1 MQMGDFKEQAA
12 GALALAGVPFQEGDL
27 DVLEV
32 VAQVFEPAMRALDD
46 APLAELPFE
55 AGLDPGGAPPAQAR
69 S

>member
-1 MQMGDFKEQAA
+1 MSDFKAQAA
-12 GALALAGVPFQEGDL
+12 GALGLAGVPFQDGDL

-46 APLAELPFE
+46 AALGELPFE
-55 AGLDPGGAPPAQAR
+55 AGIDPSGPPAAQAR

>member
-1 MQMGDFKEQAA
+1 MSDFKVPAA
-12 GALALAGVPFQEGDL
+12 AALTLAGVPFEEGDL
-27 DVLEV
+27 DVLQL

-55 AGLDPGGAPPAQAR
+55 AGVDPSGAPPAQAR

>member
-1 MQMGDFKEQAA
+1 MSDFKALA
-12 GALALAGVPFQEGDL
+12 GGALTLAGVPFEDGDL

-46 APLAELPFE
+46 AALEGLPFE
-55 AGLDPGGAPPAQAR
+55 TGIDPSSAPAAQAR

>member
-1 MQMGDFKEQAA
+1 MSDFKVQAA
-12 GALALAGVPFQEGDL
+12 AALTLGGVPFQEGDL

-55 AGLDPGGAPPAQAR
+55 AGVDPSGPPKARAGA
-69 S
+69 